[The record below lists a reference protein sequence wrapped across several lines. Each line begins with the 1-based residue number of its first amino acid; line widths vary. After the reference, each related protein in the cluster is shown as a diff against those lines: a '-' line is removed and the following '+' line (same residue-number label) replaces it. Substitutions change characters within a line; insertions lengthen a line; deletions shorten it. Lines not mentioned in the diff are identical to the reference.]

1 MIIGLIP
8 SLARDPPLIGS
19 FSKLP
24 DVDGDKKPTKELTP
38 MARHPA
44 RPQTDEEV
52 SIRSIFLDRSN
63 RLSDFEVGESTTA
76 FSR

>member
-1 MIIGLIP
+1 MITGLIP
-8 SLARDPPLIGS
+8 SLVRDLPLIGS

-24 DVDGDKKPTKELTP
+24 GVGGDKKPTKELTP
-38 MARHPA
+38 MARHPPH
-44 RPQTDEEV
+44 PQMDEEV